1 MTQWPSST
9 GAQCRSGSYSV
20 QHNARAHGH
29 KAYGIPNGQK
39 KTKGL
44 LCPFALQCAYCVQ
57 GRIGFAETPIGP
69 MIAVHGHLSERCF
82 GRSDRS
88 ALHQYDGYPIAPS
101 RRRSFSSLCVSL
113 LLTLPVRYVRFSP
126 AFGVVSL
133 CPVTIGSR
141 LWDFATAVD
150 RGTLISS
157 GPRRGEPIREAGRRW
172 PATNRWN
179 Y

>member
-113 LLTLPVRYVRFSP
+113 LLTLPVCYLRFSP

-133 CPVTIGSR
+133 CLVTIGVGCGISQQPSIGGHPPR
-141 LWDFATAVD
+141 VD
-150 RGTLISS
+150 RGAASRS
-157 GPRRGEPIREAGRRW
+157 REAGRRW
-172 PATNRWN
+172 SATNRWN
-179 Y
+179 